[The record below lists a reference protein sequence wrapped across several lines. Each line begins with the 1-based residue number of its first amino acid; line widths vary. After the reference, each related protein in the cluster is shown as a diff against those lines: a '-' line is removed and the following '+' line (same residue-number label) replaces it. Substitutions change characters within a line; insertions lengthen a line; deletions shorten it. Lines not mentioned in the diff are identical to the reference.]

1 MSYASRSRRRRGT
14 STDIWPGFVDVLSTL
29 LLVMIFLLVVY
40 MLAQYFLQRSVSEKS
55 EALSELDHQ
64 VAELADLLSLER
76 QSNSDLRSNISQLSA
91 ELQNSLAERDALT
104 LSLTRAE
111 DETDTLRLRLRD
123 MTSEAQTALS
133 DATEA
138 NRKVSEALLRA

>member
-1 MSYASRSRRRRGT
+1 MAVRSRRV
-14 STDIWPGFVDVLSTL
+14 SQSSNIWPGFVDVLSTL

-76 QSNSDLRSNISQLSA
+76 QSNSDLRTNISQLST
-91 ELQNSLAERDALT
+91 ELQSSLAERDQLI
-104 LSLTRAE
+104 SPSSG
-111 DETDTLRLRLRD
+111 LRRGVYV
-123 MTSEAQTALS
+123 AA
-133 DATEA
+133 A
-138 NRKVSEALLRA
+138 

>member
-1 MSYASRSRRRRGT
+1 MSYASRSRRRQGV
-14 STDIWPGFVDVLSTL
+14 SPAIWPGFVDVLSTL
-29 LLVMIFLLVVY
+29 LLVIIFLLVVY

-91 ELQNSLAERDALT
+91 ELQSSLAERDAL
-104 LSLTRAE
+104 SLALTQSE
-111 DETDTLRLRLRD
+111 DESNILRL
-123 MTSEAQTALS
+123 
-133 DATEA
+133 
-138 NRKVSEALLRA
+138 

>member
-1 MSYASRSRRRRGT
+1 MSFSSRSRRRRGT

-76 QSNSDLRSNISQLSA
+76 QSNSDMRSNISQLST
-91 ELQNSLAERDALT
+91 ELQSSLSERDALT
-104 LSLTRAE
+104 LALSRAE

-123 MTSEAQTALS
+123 MTSEAQTALAE
-133 DATEA
+133 ATEA
-138 NRKVSEALLRA
+138 NRKSA